1 MISLGKKSNK
11 SDGFEDVYST
21 DNPIERIAIKKNKT
35 KKEIVIAVVCGLLG
49 LVLVV
54 SGVAAFFIR
63 SKFNKL
69 NYSDGQN
76 GDPNAT
82 FFYEAENLNF
92 NQISDIEN
100 AESVKEFVKSWA
112 TNGGDKLYSKNV
124 INVLLIG
131 EDDEDNS
138 HRSDS
143 AILVTVNKKT
153 RQIVLTS
160 FLRDSYTYM
169 NIAGQDRYDKTNHAY
184 SWGGAAKLMEVLSDN
199 YKIEIDH
206 FVTINYRSFI
216 EAVDTLGGV
225 NVMVTE
231 AEANFMNRTT
241 KMKGFE
247 SGPSVRLDGEH
258 ALVFARIRKLDGEP
272 ERTERQRRL
281 ITAVLTS
288 IKGSSLAELNNAV
301 DTFLPFVT
309 TNYNRSEIFSL
320 AAKAATEGWLKFEI
334 VSQVAPSEETRMGF
348 TGYTTYTGNLDVWV
362 VDYVKAARE
371 LQLSLYGQ
379 TNISVDENTHIS
391 AIDLALGTKDV
402 YDDSQGEEE
411 TTTNIF
417 SLIPD
422 IELPTYDIGIDI
434 SELFRPDNNE
444 PFYRY
449 PTYPYPFNPYE
460 ETTTS
465 PEISTEE
472 YTEESTT
479 E

>member
-1 MISLGKKSNK
+1 MGKKSNK

-21 DNPIERIAIKKNKT
+21 DNPIERLAIKKNRT
-35 KKEIVIAVVCGLLG
+35 KKDIIVAVICSLLC

-54 SGVAAFFIR
+54 SGVAAFFVR

-69 NYSDGQN
+69 NYSDGRN

-92 NQISDIEN
+92 KQISDIEN
-100 AESVKEFVKSWA
+100 AESVKDFVKSWA
-112 TNGGDKLYSKNV
+112 TNGGDKLYSQNV
-124 INVLLIG
+124 INILLIG

-138 HRSDS
+138 HRSDT
-143 AILVTVNKKT
+143 AILATVNKKT

-169 NIAGQDRYDKTNHAY
+169 NIGGQDRYDKTNHAY

-199 YKIEIDH
+199 YKIKIDH

-216 EAVDTLGGV
+216 DAVDMLGGV
-225 NVMVTE
+225 TVMVTD

-241 KMKGFE
+241 NIKGFE

-281 ITAVLTS
+281 LTAVLQS
-288 IKGSSLAELNNAV
+288 IKGSSLAELNKAV
-301 DTFLPFVT
+301 DTFLPYVT
-309 TNYNRSEIFSL
+309 TNYNKSEIFSL
-320 AAKAATEGWLKFEI
+320 VTKAATEGWLNFKI
-334 VSQVAPSEETRMGF
+334 VSQVAPSEQTRMGF
-348 TGYTTYTGNLDVWV
+348 TEYATYTGKLDVWV

-379 TNISVDENTHIS
+379 TNISVDERTHIS
-391 AIDLALGTKDV
+391 AIDLALGTQNVFEDLTVEEQTSGLYPFFEFPTYNMEIDISSIFIPDFTAPSRV
-402 YDDSQGEEE
+402 YPNRYPSYYPYEEE
-411 TTTNIF
+411 TTVYGVT
-417 SLIPD
+417 
-422 IELPTYDIGIDI
+422 
-434 SELFRPDNNE
+434 E
-444 PFYRY
+444 PY
-449 PTYPYPFNPYE
+449 TGE
-460 ETTTS
+460 VS
-465 PEISTEE
+465 A
-472 YTEESTT
+472 TEESIAQ
-479 E
+479 

>member
-1 MISLGKKSNK
+1 MSKKSK
-11 SDGFEDVYST
+11 KQDGFEDVYST
-21 DNPIERIAIKKNKT
+21 DNPIKRLAMRRKKRT
-35 KKEIVIAVVCGLLG
+35 KKEVTVAVLCGLLC
-49 LVLVV
+49 LVLVA

-69 NYSDGQN
+69 NYSDGKN

-82 FFYEAENLNF
+82 FFYEEENLNF
-92 NQISDIEN
+92 DQISDIEN
-100 AESVKEFVKSWA
+100 AESVKDFVKSWA

-138 HRSDS
+138 HRSDT

-216 EAVDTLGGV
+216 DAVDTLGGV

-231 AEANFMNRTT
+231 KEANYMNRTT

-247 SGPSVRLDGEH
+247 SGQSVNLDGEH

-281 ITAVLTS
+281 LTAVLESVKDST
-288 IKGSSLAELNNAV
+288 LAELNNAV

-309 TNYNRSEIFSL
+309 TNYSKSEIFSL
-320 AAKAATEGWLKFEI
+320 AAKAATEGWLKFDV
-334 VSQVAPSEETRMGF
+334 VSQVAPSEQTRMGF
-348 TGYTTYTGNLDVWV
+348 TEYRTYTGNLDVWI

-371 LQLSLYGQ
+371 LQLSLYAQ
-379 TNISVDENTHIS
+379 TNITVDESTHIS
-391 AIDLALGTKDV
+391 AIDLALGTQSA
-402 YDDSQGEEE
+402 YEDSPDEEE
-411 TTTNIF
+411 TSGKYPF
-417 SLIPD
+417 
-422 IELPTYDIGIDI
+422 IEFPTYDIGFDI
-434 SELFRPDNNE
+434 SSLFNPDITE
-444 PFYRY
+444 PSRRY
-449 PTYPYPFNPYE
+449 PSGYPFNSDE
-460 ETTTS
+460 DETTALTETEPFS
-465 PEISTEE
+465 QEEPTAEE
-472 YTEESTT
+472 YTT